1 MAPSCVSV
9 PRKLR
14 HLDPGS
20 YDRVTYLLGHVKL
33 TDSEMIQKIDN
44 LTKLMAIRPDSV
56 KFSEVMARI
65 ELFLLK
71 KSNYNFMIR
80 NIPTADCNG
89 TLVTYSNIR
98 NTVDQ
103 FGTVFALYM
112 NHGVAFFE
120 MNNSVE
126 THKLLNNMQIGK
138 NIISSVPF

>member
-1 MAPSCVSV
+1 MQPSLRV

-14 HLDPGS
+14 HLDPGTF
-20 YDRVTYLLGHVKL
+20 DRVTYLLGHVKL
-33 TDSEMIQKIDN
+33 TDSDTMVVDN
-44 LTKLMAIRPDSV
+44 LTKLMTVRSDSV

-80 NIPTADCNG
+80 NIPDADCTG
-89 TLVTYSNIR
+89 TIVTYSTIR

-138 NIISSVPF
+138 NIISSCPC